1 MKVSGTRGG
10 FPAVDDA
17 SDARPSRRASVGCVI
32 VTHSRLDLARICA
45 QSVLAEVEPQSTVV
59 VVNRHADNHDENFR
73 WLQANVAT
81 VAVNDSSKGYGANL
95 NTGRRLLHNAPECR
109 EPDYCLL
116 LNDDVILESG
126 AIASLERCLSTHED
140 VAIASPSLRTPEG
153 LPLPSRARFPS
164 VRGEIAEIL
173 ILPASIQRRLCDR
186 YSQPPGSHPDVSS
199 HAWPVGAVLLV
210 RSSALSTVGGF
221 DESFFLYSE
230 ETDLAYRLRQ
240 AGWRFALCRTAVATH
255 LGAQS
260 TGNDGFQRLLGLSR
274 WRYIRK
280 HWSLRQRGALV
291 VALPF
296 AYAWNT
302 AYVVLRVVFEPNSLR
317 PKMALWRNQWRKRP
331 LPV

>member
-1 MKVSGTRGG
+1 VKVSGTRGG

>member
-45 QSVLAEVEPQSTVV
+45 QSVLAEVEPRSTVV
-59 VVNRHADNHDENFR
+59 VVNRPADNHDENFS

-81 VAVNDSSKGYGANL
+81 VAVNDNPRGYGANL
-95 NTGRRLLHNAPECR
+95 NTGRRLLQNASECR
-109 EPDYCLL
+109 EPEYCLL
-116 LNDDVILESG
+116 LNDDVILERG

-153 LPLPSRARFPS
+153 LPLPTRARFPS

-260 TGNDGFQRLLGLSR
+260 TGSGFQRLLGLSR
-274 WRYIRK
+274 WRYIQK

-302 AYVVLRVVFEPNSLR
+302 AYVVLRIVFEPNSLR
-317 PKMALWRNQWRKRP
+317 PKVSLWRSQWRKRP